1 MTGRVLVSGYHNI
14 LRSCVKIPPQ
24 ITYRVLGCPKAEGI
38 LREENVAGEE
48 EVGEGGVRGQV
59 SRSCLQIVGV

>member
-1 MTGRVLVSGYHNI
+1 MWWRLWWGYKVVEGGRGWWIVV
-14 LRSCVKIPPQ
+14 VE
-24 ITYRVLGCPKAEGI
+24 VVEG
-38 LREENVAGEE
+38 VE

>member
-1 MTGRVLVSGYHNI
+1 MY
-14 LRSCVKIPPQ
+14 SCQDTTTYYVKIPPQ

-38 LREENVAGEE
+38 LLEEHVAGEE